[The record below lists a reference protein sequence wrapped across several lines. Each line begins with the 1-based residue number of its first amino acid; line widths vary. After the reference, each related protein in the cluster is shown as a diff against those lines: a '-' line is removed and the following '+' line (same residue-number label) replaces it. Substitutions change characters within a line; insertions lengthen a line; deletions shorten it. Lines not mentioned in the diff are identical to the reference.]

1 MPFNFTWTF
10 SGAASAVEWGIK
22 KSDGDA
28 FTPGGKILSLS
39 SGGTKTFHKSGYDG
53 RLTGHWISGQVVFA
67 FNAVNRND
75 ANTYLCILRSSR
87 PQDSDQYDHVRLV
100 VEGNHGYFLLNILLF
115 HKVVQ
120 AFSFLKEKIF
130 PFLLVTIPY

>member
-10 SGAASAVEWGIK
+10 SGVAISVEWGIK

-28 FTPGGKILSLS
+28 FTPDGKILSLS
-39 SGGTKTFHKSGYDG
+39 SDGTKTFHKSGYDG

-67 FNAVNRND
+67 FHAVNKND

-87 PQDSDQYDHVRLV
+87 PQDSDQNDHVRLV
-100 VEGNHGYFLLNILLF
+100 VEGNHGYMYF
-115 HKVVQ
+115 
-120 AFSFLKEKIF
+120 
-130 PFLLVTIPY
+130 